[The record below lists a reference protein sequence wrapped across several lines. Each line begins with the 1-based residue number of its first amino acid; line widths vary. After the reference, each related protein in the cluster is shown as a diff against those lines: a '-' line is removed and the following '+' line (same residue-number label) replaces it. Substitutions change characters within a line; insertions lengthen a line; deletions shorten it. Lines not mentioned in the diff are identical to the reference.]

1 MDNIEFSETTNSNLE
16 FSKPTF
22 KENHIFEPS
31 FYNNVS
37 CPSISFCG
45 VYAEL
50 IDSWKVLD
58 DAGVDDLIRKNID
71 ELDLV
76 NTHYDDILNYPG
88 GYNAWKLA
96 NTVGSRFFKSVDEFA
111 LTFDKAGNV
120 SQSIRQQAYDLYN
133 AKNWNALEDLF
144 SQNSLNGGWPPG
156 NGGFNIVDDVSITAG
171 QKFDRYGGSFG
182 EANGNPV
189 LGGSF
194 TSPVNNNTPYGFG
207 QRALNGAENTYD
219 FHYEIEVL
227 QDLPFKAQNA
237 DVIPWFGQAG
247 GGKQSMWKI
256 PIDDATGYPKT
267 WNKLAEE
274 GYIKITIKNSPSGNF
289 SNFTGTV
296 IQN

>member
-1 MDNIEFSETTNSNLE
+1 MKIKYAFLLFLIFLFGAQTTYAKTELVLSQYQVYFSIEQNQSFQRLEKEVQPNIGFLQEKFRFVMSEGVSAQNNCNFSEC
-16 FSKPTF
+16 F
-22 KENHIFEPS
+22 
-31 FYNNVS
+31 V
-37 CPSISFCG
+37 
-45 VYAEL
+45 
-50 IDSWKVLD
+50 
-58 DAGVDDLIRKNID
+58 
-71 ELDLV
+71 
-76 NTHYDDILNYPG
+76 
-88 GYNAWKLA
+88 GYLA
-96 NTVGSRFFKSVDEFA
+96 NKGSGFFKSVDEFA

-120 SQSIRQQAYDLYN
+120 SQAIRQQAFDLYN
-133 AKNWNALEDLF
+133 SKNWNALEDLF
-144 SQNSLNGGWPPG
+144 SQNGLNSGWPPG
-156 NGGFNIVDDVSITAG
+156 NGGFNIVDDVPITAG
-171 QKFDRYGGSFG
+171 QKFDRYSGSFG

-194 TSPVNNNTPYGFG
+194 TSPVNNNTPYSFG

-227 QDLPFKAQNA
+227 QDLPFKSQNA

-274 GYIKITIKNSPSGNF
+274 GYIKIIIKDSPSGNF
-289 SNFTGTV
+289 SNFIGTV